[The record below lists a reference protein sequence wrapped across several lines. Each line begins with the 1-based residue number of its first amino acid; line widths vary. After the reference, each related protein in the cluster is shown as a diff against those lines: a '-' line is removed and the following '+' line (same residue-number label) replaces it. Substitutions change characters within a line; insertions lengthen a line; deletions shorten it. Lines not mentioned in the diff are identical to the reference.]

1 MDRVVVATTQQQ
13 MQVFKTQE
21 DYQEDIIR
29 YLRMAEAK
37 EANLI
42 IFPALSP
49 VMLVPALV
57 SSPRLG
63 LMKQADKGRGRWVS
77 LKDRLVGRAAEAAD
91 QALGAGLRSEMNR
104 LLNKAP
110 EALYEAYVDLFS
122 AVALK
127 FKMTIVAGSFYLRV
141 SEEANSKHVCF
152 VFGPDGQIIGQQEK
166 IHLTVEEMKFCQAGE
181 GFNAIDT
188 EAGRIGI
195 LIGEDTLFPESGRLL
210 AYRKCDLLVNLAA
223 CDGPISFHHMRHAF
237 LARLNE
243 NELGGAQSCLVGPNR
258 LTSSGQDFVG
268 RSGLFMPIPLSP
280 RLDGVLY
287 QVGAM
292 NVEAIIAEPLDL
304 VSMRQQWARETP
316 RLRQGMRVLAY
327 QPLCD
332 AYRELRT
339 LDQAYHAPEPL
350 PGIPDTWRI
359 EAPEAPPNLEEDK
372 PVAPELPS
380 PGAEPGS
387 KGMESGAPMP
397 LPPDA
402 EPGLEGEESLEPT
415 SPSFDADVEP
425 DEEAADERRTLNL
438 RGEGRQQG
446 AFDLLSSPFPH
457 DEIAEDEDQEPNSTP
472 T

>member
-1 MDRVVVATTQQQ
+1 MDRVIIATTQQQ
-13 MQVFKTQE
+13 MQIFKTQE

-37 EANLI
+37 EAKLV

-63 LMKQADKGRGRWVS
+63 LMKQSEKGRGPWAS

-91 QALGAGLRSEMNR
+91 HALGGGLRSEMNR

-127 FKMTIVAGSFYLRV
+127 FEMTIVAGSFYLRV

-166 IHLTVEEMKFCQAGE
+166 IHLTIEEMKFCQAGE
-181 GFNAIDT
+181 GFKAIDT
-188 EAGRIGI
+188 EVGRIGI
-195 LIGEDTLFPESGRLL
+195 LIGEDALFPESGRLL
-210 AYRKCDLLVNLAA
+210 AYQKCDLLVNLSA
-223 CDGPISFHHMRHAF
+223 CDGPASFHQVRHAF

-280 RLDGVLY
+280 RLDGILY
-287 QVGAM
+287 QAGAM
-292 NVEAIIAEPLDL
+292 NVEAIIAEPMDL
-304 VSMRQQWARETP
+304 ATVRQQWGRETP

-339 LDQAYHAPEPL
+339 LDQAYHAPKPL
-350 PGIPDTWRI
+350 PGIPDTWHI
-359 EAPEAPPNLEEDK
+359 ETPEVPPSFEEEK
-372 PVAPELPS
+372 PAARELPS
-380 PGAEPGS
+380 PGAETGS
-387 KGMESGAPMP
+387 
-397 LPPDA
+397 
-402 EPGLEGEESLEPT
+402 EGEKFLGPT
-415 SPSFDADVEP
+415 SLSFDADVEP
-425 DEEAADERRTLNL
+425 EEEAADDRSTLNL

-457 DEIAEDEDQEPNSTP
+457 DEVEEDEDQDQEPTSTP